1 MCQGKNRHPGQD
13 LTQKIISNIYLK
25 HVGFTRIFCVSIFWG
40 EIGFS
45 PMEYLET
52 EVKFYLSSIDPIRTR
67 VIDLGAVFKHRTFE
81 TNIRFEDAEKSL
93 IQKKSL
99 LRLRKDNKITLTF
112 KSKPPFKDHQFKVL
126 KEFEVEVSDFDTMEH
141 ILKSLGFKEE
151 QVYEKWREIYVL
163 GDTHL
168 CLDTM
173 PYGDFLEIE
182 GKKESIRQLASQIG
196 LLWEK
201 RILLNYLAIFDIIKR
216 QLNLSF
222 YDVTFSNFNNIR
234 FDMAPYLKL
243 IEADAH

>member
-1 MCQGKNRHPGQD
+1 
-13 LTQKIISNIYLK
+13 
-25 HVGFTRIFCVSIFWG
+25 
-40 EIGFS
+40 
-45 PMEYLET
+45 MEYLET
-52 EVKFYLSSIDPIRTR
+52 EVKFYLPNIDPIRTR
-67 VIDLGAVFKHRTFE
+67 MIDLGAVFKHRTFE

-93 IQKKSL
+93 IQKKCL
-99 LRLRKDNKITLTF
+99 LRLRKDKKITLTF
-112 KSKPPFKDHQFKVL
+112 KSEPPFKDNQFKIL
-126 KEFEVEVSDFDTMEH
+126 KEFEVEVSDFDAMEH

-182 GKKESIRQLASQIG
+182 GKKESIQQLASQIG

-222 YDVTFSNFNNIR
+222 YDVTFGNFNNIR
-234 FDMAPYLKL
+234 FDMAPFLKL
-243 IEADAH
+243 IEADAR

>member
-1 MCQGKNRHPGQD
+1 
-13 LTQKIISNIYLK
+13 
-25 HVGFTRIFCVSIFWG
+25 
-40 EIGFS
+40 
-45 PMEYLET
+45 MEYLEI
-52 EVKFYLSSIDPIRTR
+52 EVKFYLPDIDSIRTR
-67 VIDLGAVFKHRTFE
+67 LIDLGAVFKHRTFE
-81 TNIRFEDAEKSL
+81 TNIRFEDTEKSL

-99 LRLRKDNKITLTF
+99 LRLRKDKKITLTF
-112 KSKPPFKDHQFKVL
+112 KSEPPFKDNQFKIL